1 MHEQHY
7 FARGNTAHGAH
18 FLYKS
23 AFHGLRKVFVLAG
36 PQGIGK
42 STMLRSLA
50 DDLLEQD
57 QHVQCFHSPLRPD
70 DLDGIIATELNIG
83 IVDGRVCEG
92 ITEMEAD
99 EIQYIRLDDALDHD
113 RISAEDLAGIEAR
126 RSQLA
131 DSYAKAYEAFQ
142 TALRIHD
149 EWEKYYIESM
159 DFAKA
164 DQIVQELIQDLFKA
178 TEQEAMTATG
188 RHLFFG
194 AATPGGAYDFIQSLT
209 APLERRIFIKGRP
222 GSGKSTLLKKL
233 AAAAEQRGVEVQ
245 VFHCGF
251 DPNSLDMLIFP
262 TLSTAIFDST
272 APHEYFPN
280 RNGDQVLDMYAR
292 TIAPGTDEAYA
303 NEFAEIRARYSA
315 KMKEATGHLAAA
327 KALDSQIRSFYTAA
341 TIFSTIE
348 ARRLELQAL
357 LNERIAWL

>member
-1 MHEQHY
+1 
-7 FARGNTAHGAH
+7 
-18 FLYKS
+18 
-23 AFHGLRKVFVLAG
+23 
-36 PQGIGK
+36 
-42 STMLRSLA
+42 MLRSLA
-50 DDLLEQD
+50 DYLLEQD
-57 QHVQCFHSPLRPD
+57 QPVQCFHSPLRPD
-70 DLDGIIATELNIG
+70 DLDGIIATDLQVG

-92 ITEMEAD
+92 ITEIEAA
-99 EIQYIRLDDALDHD
+99 EIQYIQLYDALDND
-113 RISAEDLAGIEAR
+113 RISAEDLAGIEDR

-131 DSYAKAYEAFQ
+131 DSYNQAYEAFQ

-159 DFAKA
+159 DFTKA
-164 DQIVQELIQDLFKA
+164 DQIVQELIQDLFRAAEQDA
-178 TEQEAMTATG
+178 TAATG

-194 AATPGGAYDFIQSLT
+194 AATPSGAFDFIQDLT

-233 AAAAEQRGVEVQ
+233 ATAAEQRGVEVQ

-280 RNGDQVLDMYAR
+280 RNGDEVLDMYAR

-303 NEFAEIRARYSA
+303 DEFAEIKARYSA
-315 KMKEATGHLAAA
+315 KMKEAIGHLASA
-327 KALDSQIRSFYTAA
+327 KAFDSQIRSFYTAA

-348 ARRLELQAL
+348 ARRLELQSQLDAF
-357 LNERIAWL
+357 IAQP